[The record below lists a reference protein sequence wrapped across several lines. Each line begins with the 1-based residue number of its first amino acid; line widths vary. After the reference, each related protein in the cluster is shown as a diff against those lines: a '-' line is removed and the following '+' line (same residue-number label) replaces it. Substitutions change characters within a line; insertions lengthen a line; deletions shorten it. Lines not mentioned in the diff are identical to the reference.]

1 MSSLPSHH
9 QGFNSLGKAEVGGT
23 RRRVL
28 LVDGGRGRTAPLPP
42 GSRQHS
48 QAGPGIHTAGALV
61 GAVLYN
67 S

>member
-9 QGFNSLGKAEVGGT
+9 QGFNSLGKPGEVGGT

-28 LVDGGRGRTAPLPP
+28 LVDGGRGRTAPIPP

-48 QAGPGIHTAGALV
+48 QAGSRIQLEASL
-61 GAVLYN
+61 L
-67 S
+67 